1 MMKKLL
7 YTLAGLF
14 LVMGLFSQTPQAF
27 NYQAVVRDAS
37 GAVLKNQA
45 VGLRISLLSGSDT
58 GPAEYTETHTSSTN
72 EFGIVNLKIGQ
83 GTVETGNIADLN
95 WAGNTYFM
103 KVELDAEGGSNY
115 STMGKSQLLTVPV
128 ALYAVNGAN
137 WKQDTN
143 STTTDKLV
151 GIGTDSPS
159 SMFEIRGNDNMPD
172 SALFA
177 VKDKLGNIVFAVY
190 ENGVKVYVTES
201 KGGKGGFVVGG
212 RTAKGSSTDLMQV
225 TPDSIRF
232 YITSPAKGG
241 KGGFAVGG
249 RSTEK
254 GFLPDLLKI
263 DLDSLRV
270 NSPDTRFNIPDNSM
284 NDQGTGFFVGSKS
297 TLGLTNDFFNI
308 NPSNTATMINPS
320 QARVLW
326 YPQKEAFL
334 VGRVLVEH
342 PDSVGTN
349 SIATG
354 YESKAI
360 GRWSQAFGYKTVA
373 KKDYSTAIGRDTR
386 ASGLNAFALGSKAQ
400 SNADDAYAIGS
411 GAAALGKNSFALGSV
426 MVDSL
431 GQVFGS
437 PTTATGDYSVALG
450 MGAGAQ
456 GASSLAI
463 NGTATGGVSRA
474 IGGYA
479 YGYNSTAIGYNTR
492 AMGSYSVA
500 IGFGSASFIGMK
512 GSEGTMFDPIIIIKP
527 PIFRY
532 TSLPVIAQGA
542 YSTALG
548 ISTIANGY
556 YSTAMGY
563 RTQAQAFNSF
573 VLGRYNSFSTAE
585 DTNTW
590 VDTDPLFVIGN
601 GSSSSSRS
609 NAMVVKK
616 NGELNLYANEAWYGI
631 YSSNIVTTH
640 GSYGIYTSNYGTN
653 GSYHYGLY
661 SYVSGGNSNYAIY
674 GYAPIASNS
683 YAGYFAGNVH
693 ITGTLSKSAGSF
705 RIDHPQDPENKVLS
719 HSFVESP
726 EMKNIYDGIIVLDNS
741 GAGQVI
747 LPSYFDALNTEFRYQ
762 LTSIGMPGP
771 DLYIASEISGNTFR
785 IAGGKPG
792 QKVSWMVTGIRKDP
806 YAQQHPIKVEE
817 EKNSEEKGKYLN
829 PEVYGKPA
837 SMGIGYQEPPDG
849 PSKN

>member
-1 MMKKLL
+1 MIKKLIFSL
-7 YTLAGLF
+7 TCLC
-14 LVMGLFSQTPQAF
+14 LVTGLFSQTPQAF

-37 GAVLKNQA
+37 GTTIKNQA
-45 VGLRISLLSGSDT
+45 VGIRISLLNGSDA
-58 GPAEYTETHTSSTN
+58 GPVEYSETHAASTN
-72 EFGIVNLKIGQ
+72 ELGIVNLKIGQ
-83 GTVETGNIADLN
+83 GTVQTGNITGLN

-103 KVELDAEGGSNY
+103 KVELDESGGTSY
-115 STMGKSQLLTVPV
+115 STMGVSQLLTVPV

-143 STTTDKLV
+143 ATTTDKLV

-159 SMFEIRGNDNMPD
+159 SMFEIRGNNNMPD

-177 VKDKLGNIVFAVY
+177 VKDKLGNIIFAVY
-190 ENGVKVYVTES
+190 ETGVKVYISEG

-232 YITSPAKGG
+232 YINSPAKGG

-249 RSTEK
+249 RSAEK
-254 GFLPDLLKI
+254 GFMPDLLKI

-284 NDQGTGFFVGSKS
+284 NDLGTGFFVGSKS
-297 TLGLTNDFFNI
+297 TLGQTNDFFNI

-431 GQVFGS
+431 GMVFGS

-456 GASSLAI
+456 GSSSLAI
-463 NGTATGGVSRA
+463 NGTAVGGVSRA

-492 AMGSYSVA
+492 AMGNYSVA
-500 IGFGSASFIGMK
+500 MGYGSASFIFGK
-512 GSEGTMFDPIIIIKP
+512 GTEDFVIGPIIKP
-527 PIFRY
+527 PIFKY
-532 TSLPVIAQGA
+532 TSYPVTAQGA
-542 YSTALG
+542 YSMALG
-548 ISTIANGY
+548 VSTVANGY

-563 RTQAQAFNSF
+563 RTQAQAYNSF
-573 VLGRYNSFSTAE
+573 VLGRYNSFSAAE
-585 DTNTW
+585 DTDTW
-590 VDTDPLFVIGN
+590 VTTDPLFTIGN
-601 GSSSSSRS
+601 GSGSSSRS
-609 NAMVVKK
+609 NAMVVLK
-616 NGELNLYANEAWYGI
+616 NGELDLYSNEAWYGI
-631 YSSNIVTTH
+631 FSSNNTTTH
-640 GSYGIYTSNYGTN
+640 GSYGIYTQSYGAN
-653 GSYHYGLY
+653 SSYHYGLY
-661 SYVSGGNSNYAIY
+661 AYAGGGNSNFAVY
-674 GYAPIASNS
+674 GYASIAANS

-705 RIDHPQDPENKVLS
+705 KIDHPQDPENKTLS

-726 EMKNIYDGIIVLDNS
+726 EMKNVYDGIVVLDAS
-741 GAGQVI
+741 GEAWVA
-747 LPSYFDALNTEFRYQ
+747 LPSYFEALNETYRYQ
-762 LTSIGMPGP
+762 LTSIGVPGP
-771 DLYIASEISGNTFR
+771 NLYVASEITGNNFK
-785 IAGGKPG
+785 IAGGSPG
-792 QKVSWMVTGIRKDP
+792 QKVSWMVTGVRKDP
-806 YAQQHPIKVEE
+806 YAKQHPIIVEE
-817 EKNSEEKGKYLN
+817 QKTGDNQGKYLN
-829 PEVYGKPA
+829 PEVYGQPA
-837 SMGIGYQEPPDG
+837 SKGVGYQEPPEG
-849 PSKN
+849 EPRK

>member
-1 MMKKLL
+1 MKKLIVIF
-7 YTLAGLF
+7 ACLF
-14 LVMGLFSQTPQAF
+14 LVSEIFSQTPQAF

-37 GAVLKNQA
+37 GATIKNQA
-45 VGLRISLLSGSDT
+45 VGIKISLLNGGDA
-58 GPAEYTETHTSSTN
+58 GPVEYSETHAASTN

-83 GTVETGNIADLN
+83 GAVQTGNIAGLN
-95 WAGNTYFM
+95 WADNTYFM
-103 KVELDAEGGSNY
+103 KVELDANGGTSY
-115 STMGKSQLLTVPV
+115 STMGISQLLTVPV

-137 WKQDTN
+137 WKQDAN
-143 STTTDKLV
+143 ATTTDKLV

-159 SMFEIRGNDNMPD
+159 SMFEIRGNNNMPD

-177 VKDKLGNIVFAVY
+177 VRDKLGNIIFAVY
-190 ENGVKVYVTES
+190 ETGVKVYISEG

-212 RTAKGSSTDLMQV
+212 RTAKGGSNDLMQI

-232 YITSPAKGG
+232 YIQTPAKGG

-249 RSTEK
+249 RSAAK

-270 NSPDTRFNIPDNSM
+270 NTPDTRFNIPDNSM
-284 NDQGTGFFVGSKS
+284 NNLGTGFFVGSKS
-297 TLGLTNDFFNI
+297 SLGLTNDFFNI
-308 NPSNTATMINPS
+308 NPSNTATIINPS

-349 SIATG
+349 SVATG

-386 ASGLNAFALGSKAQ
+386 ANGLNSFALGSKAQ

-411 GAAALGKNSFALGSV
+411 GATAHGKNSLALGSV

-479 YGYNSTAIGYNTR
+479 NGYNSTAIGYNTK
-492 AMGSYSVA
+492 AMGNYSVA
-500 IGFGSASFIGMK
+500 IGFGSASFIGLK
-512 GSEGTMFDPIIIIKP
+512 GSEGTIFDPIIIIKP

-532 TSLPVIAQGA
+532 TSLPVVAQGA
-542 YSTALG
+542 YSMALG
-548 ISTIANGY
+548 ISTVANGY

-563 RTQAQAFNSF
+563 RTQAQAMNSF
-573 VLGRYNSFSTAE
+573 VVGRYNSFSLAE
-585 DTNTW
+585 DTDSWIN
-590 VDTDPLFVIGN
+590 TDPLFVVGN
-601 GSSSSSRS
+601 GSSTSARS
-609 NAMVVKK
+609 NALAVYKS
-616 NGELNLYANEAWYGI
+616 GETDISTSDSYYALTAIN
-631 YSSNIVTTH
+631 STTSH
-640 GSYGIYTSNYGTN
+640 VSYGILGQASGTSSSNHYGVYGYAYGGYSNYGIFGYGGGGTN
-653 GSYHYGLY
+653 
-661 SYVSGGNSNYAIY
+661 N
-674 GYAPIASNS
+674 
-683 YAGYFAGNVH
+683 YAGYFSGNVYVA
-693 ITGTLSKSAGSF
+693 GTLSKAAGSF
-705 RIDHPQDPENKVLS
+705 KIDHPQDPENKSLS

-726 EMKNIYDGIIVLDNS
+726 EMKNVYDGIVVLDA
-741 GAGQVI
+741 AGEALVS
-747 LPSYFDALNTEFRYQ
+747 LPGYFEALNEAFRYQ

-771 DLYIASEISGNTFR
+771 NLYIASEISGNNFK
-785 IAGGKPG
+785 IAGGTAG

-806 YAQQHPIKVEE
+806 YAQQHRIVPEE
-817 EKNSEEKGKYLN
+817 EKSAADKGKYLN

-837 SMGIGYQEPPDG
+837 SMGIGYQEPPPGG
-849 PSKN
+849 PQGK